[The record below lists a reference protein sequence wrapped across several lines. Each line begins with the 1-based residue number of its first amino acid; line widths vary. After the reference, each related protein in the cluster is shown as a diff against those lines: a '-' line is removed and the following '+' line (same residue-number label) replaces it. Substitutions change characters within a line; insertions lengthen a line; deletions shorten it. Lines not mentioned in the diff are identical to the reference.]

1 MFIQLNFLLTNVFI
15 AAFVNNV
22 WTKQQT
28 ILIRT
33 RGLYRLKI
41 KFRIIV
47 YRGHPYSTYAQKSPQ
62 LDPPHPLYKIV
73 RIWIQFIS
81 GSSLRHSQFLDY
93 FHFYL
98 SLRLIFTK
106 SISKTPLPP
115 CTQSYALG
123 LTTPLPL
130 CVYVLCGWPHNVLN
144 IFFKHFFTLHT

>member
-98 SLRLIFTK
+98 SLGLIFTK
-106 SISKTPLPP
+106 PISKKFILNSPSPLYAIVRIRLDPFPP
-115 CTQSYALG
+115 
-123 LTTPLPL
+123 PL
-130 CVYVLCGWPHNVLN
+130 CVRTMWITP
-144 IFFKHFFTLHT
+144 